1 MLPDDA
7 HSAFRVVSLS
17 SCCSTVMTNQTCH
30 RLFGSVRD
38 HTTSHWSSALL
49 RSTLPS
55 SSFPFTL
62 PLPPF
67 PLREPKTE
75 VSRPSSGG
83 ACCWRDACVSWPSLW
98 PAAPSPSPSLP
109 PVSSRRV
116 LTGPFYSGGEQF
128 PVWELCAGWR
138 PPSQQ
143 VPCLPN

>member
-67 PLREPKTE
+67 PLREPKQLRACLHLAE
-75 VSRPSSGG
+75 VCCGNQSAWIRCCLLHGCERSETRLQPPRARGLLFLRCLRLRQEHSP
-83 ACCWRDACVSWPSLW
+83 ACERKESVC
-98 PAAPSPSPSLP
+98 
-109 PVSSRRV
+109 
-116 LTGPFYSGGEQF
+116 
-128 PVWELCAGWR
+128 
-138 PPSQQ
+138 PSQH
-143 VPCLPN
+143 PA